1 MKRTALTALKI
12 AVSLA
17 LYAYIFS
24 KVEVSHLWEILK
36 DADVTLFIAGIG
48 VYFLIQSLSA
58 YRWQLLLRPLG
69 LEASYRKLLSFYL
82 LGMYFNFFLPT
93 AIGGD
98 VVRVYYLNKETRKL
112 SRATASVFLDRDLG
126 MAALLAVAMI
136 VATAAGTRLP
146 LPGLGDEEVR
156 LAPLFGIVAIAFTL
170 ANLAIFYR
178 PTYNLLHKV
187 LRLLRMKRADEK
199 VEHLF
204 ASVNSYRGKWALL
217 AGTMIISIVIQLG
230 GVFINVLVAR
240 SININTQN
248 GWIDFLVFIPAI
260 SLISMVPLSVNGMG
274 WREVSYIVLFQTV
287 GVAQAQAAALAFLWL
302 GVLVLTS
309 LPGGIIYVMRGSKG
323 PVTLA
328 DADPVGPQEPI
339 EPLQESY
346 AELQPPRS
354 AGV

>member
-1 MKRTALTALKI
+1 MKRTFLTALKI
-12 AVSLA
+12 AVSVA

-24 KVEVSHLWEILK
+24 KVDASHLWEILK
-36 DADVTLFIAGIG
+36 DADITLFVGAIG
-48 VYFLIQSLSA
+48 VYFVIQSLSA
-58 YRWQLLLRPLG
+58 YRWQLLLKPLG
-69 LEASYRKLLSFYL
+69 LETRYKRLLSFYL

-126 MAALLAVAMI
+126 MAALLVVALI
-136 VATAAGTRLP
+136 VATVSGTRLP
-146 LPGLGDEEVR
+146 IPGLADGEVL
-156 LAPLFGIVAIAFTL
+156 LAPLFALVAAVFTL

-178 PTYNLLHKV
+178 PTYNLLHGMLK
-187 LRLLRMKRADEK
+187 LLRMNRADEK

-204 ASVNSYRGKWALL
+204 ASVNAYRGRWSLL
-217 AGTMIISIVIQLG
+217 TATMSISIVIQLG

-240 SININTQN
+240 SIGIFTTN

-287 GVAQAQAAALAFLWL
+287 GASQAQAAALAFLWL

-309 LPGGIIYVMRGSKG
+309 LPGGIIYVMRGSKR
-323 PVTLA
+323 PVALDTGEAAPLP
-328 DADPVGPQEPI
+328 DP
-339 EPLQESY
+339 SAT
-346 AELQPPRS
+346 AEGISR
-354 AGV
+354 